1 MIVTLMGFMGCGKSS
16 VGRELARL
24 LCCPFMDLDE
34 VIEEAEG
41 RSIPEIFATDGEAAF
56 RRMEAETLQN
66 LISQLPKCSRGPLP
80 LRGPLPQNLLPQASR
95 CKGPQDRLLIAQE
108 GGKMP
113 LPHNRQSGLLPDTN
127 TSIHHGKHLNAVVA
141 LGGGTVMTEECAEM
155 VREKTVCVYLRT
167 TVETLVRNLD
177 GESENRPMLSNEE
190 PLNVRVAHLMAL
202 RSGTY
207 EQTAQMVIDTDG
219 KGIADIA
226 MEIYRNLDKIS

>member
-1 MIVTLMGFMGCGKSS
+1 MGFMGCGKSS

-80 LRGPLPQNLLPQASR
+80 LRGPLPNLLPQASR

-127 TSIHHGKHLNAVVA
+127 NSIHHGKQLNAVVA

-155 VREKTVCVYLRT
+155 VRENTVCIYLRA

-219 KGIADIA
+219 KSIAEIA
-226 MEIYRNLDKIS
+226 MEIHRNLDKIS